1 MTLTIESRRL
11 GHKHRSQQSR
21 AFRMRPVLVLVA
33 LAAVLVA
40 GLAVAQGEGQRGGT
54 LRISMPGDFVT
65 LDPHRTTTAIERGMI
80 GTIFS
85 ALTYLD
91 ENGIPQGDL
100 AESWENPDP
109 LTYEFTLRDN
119 AFFHNGRQ
127 VVAGDVAFSIER
139 IKGMEGSSRW
149 AGMISDIASVE
160 VIDDL
165 TLRLTL
171 SQPSAPLLHNLA
183 YIAIVAEEEVDAL
196 TTQPI
201 GSGPFVFEEW
211 TPNVEMRLSANE
223 DFYFPDQPM
232 VDELAWIPM
241 AETATMIAN
250 LQTDGIDVAS
260 AIEFAAVPQLQ
271 NAPAVEL
278 VTPAIPTSYGAIFF
292 RAEEPLTDLTLRQ
305 AIAHAVNREAISQAV
320 YFGLGDADCNP
331 YPHGHWAYAEL
342 ECTPYDLDR
351 ARELL
356 EEAGY
361 ADGLEVTWKMTNFP
375 YAVRSA
381 EIVAESLR
389 QIGVEV
395 ELIPLDLS
403 AFVQEVYVDR
413 DFQIASGAFV
423 REFDPDAVIES
434 VVRTGGGN
442 NPGEYSNERVDEL
455 LRQGR
460 AELDQDARAAIYA
473 ELSQL
478 LEDDVAVI
486 KTSTHPYVWAVGDH
500 VQGLWLDSI
509 GTANV
514 SLRTVYL
521 SE

>member
-127 VVAGDVAFSIER
+127 VIASDIAFSIDR

-223 DFYFPDQPM
+223 NFYFPDQPM
-232 VDELAWIPM
+232 VDELVWIPM
-241 AETATMIAN
+241 SETATMIAN

-320 YFGLGDADCNP
+320 YF
-331 YPHGHWAYAEL
+331 
-342 ECTPYDLDR
+342 
-351 ARELL
+351 
-356 EEAGY
+356 
-361 ADGLEVTWKMTNFP
+361 
-375 YAVRSA
+375 
-381 EIVAESLR
+381 
-389 QIGVEV
+389 
-395 ELIPLDLS
+395 
-403 AFVQEVYVDR
+403 
-413 DFQIASGAFV
+413 
-423 REFDPDAVIES
+423 
-434 VVRTGGGN
+434 
-442 NPGEYSNERVDEL
+442 
-455 LRQGR
+455 
-460 AELDQDARAAIYA
+460 
-473 ELSQL
+473 
-478 LEDDVAVI
+478 
-486 KTSTHPYVWAVGDH
+486 
-500 VQGLWLDSI
+500 
-509 GTANV
+509 
-514 SLRTVYL
+514 
-521 SE
+521 